1 MYYLV
6 GIPAP
11 GEVDIVLEEASLA
24 RLCHLVLQGL
34 QEVRE
39 PLKRVCVRADPVEIH
54 LAKLERVVILLV
66 IFIPDMLQD

>member
-11 GEVDIVLEEASLA
+11 GEVDIVLQEARLA
-24 RLCHLVLQGL
+24 RLSHLVLQGL
-34 QEVRE
+34 QEIGE

-54 LAKLERVVILLV
+54 LAKFERVVIVSLV
-66 IFIPDMLQD
+66 IFIPDML